1 MGGSNS
7 RIEYKDF
14 SCNGLQIPPKVP
26 IKFNKLKHIRCM
38 FFTQD
43 SYDAK
48 LHIPKSLTLEFDSTI
63 SNLENDIEDNI
74 KNVYNKMNEQSGTN
88 NAKILSPIYVAF
100 SRKLE
105 HYKSV
110 FDDPLLKKIEIK
122 KEKSN
127 YSLAISDYMNSWFNI
142 NPDEQLKQKYKSL
155 PMNIYN
161 FNNNKI
167 KVIVYIPFMTK
178 EFKYITN
185 FTDIINSTSYL
196 VQVLLD
202 TSFNGL
208 PNVNTFNES
217 KIRKNFEKTNEI
229 RKKNNQRL
237 ISSEEIDYTLNK
249 LKTGDNTNFRLSD
262 DLMYLCN
269 EGGCISENAGEDF
282 NNLLPSLATTDSD
295 NDNNAINMSPF
306 LPNKCLAQTI
316 RFKCGIINADPNNT
330 SMENVI
336 KAKPIIDYITEN
348 LRKYKINEECLL
360 LDKKTASKID
370 LEFCKK
376 EGDENPNLNQTPVD
390 IINTALSYQLRN
402 QYNSDFNE
410 KENKDKK
417 IEKYN
422 HYSKDYSVNMIKELM
437 LLRNKY
443 PGIQEIVFPLYKYI
457 GSNNYLIEPPWGSLF
472 LTANHIIF
480 YNEIIEKQTKKYSF
494 NNQYYLK
501 MNNKGHIYVKRE
513 SNDQIIYYLNIIEI
527 TTPLNMSLTNTI
539 SINFKDN
546 ISGYEKNKT
555 VLDSSI
561 KLINKSDKLREPY
574 NFYLN
579 DDGKLRVFANG
590 FLDATDK
597 SFITYI
603 DDKINE
609 YNNFRN
615 NPEYYNK
622 NNYDKK
628 NNLNINSLN
637 MNSYNL
643 DTATY
648 LERNYLKNF

>member
-1 MGGSNS
+1 MGGSS
-7 RIEYKDF
+7 TKIEYKNF
-14 SCNGLQIPPKVP
+14 SCNGKQIPSKEP
-26 IKFNKLKHIRCM
+26 IKFTNLKHIRCM

-63 SNLENDIEDNI
+63 RNLENDIEANI
-74 KNVYNKMNEQSGTN
+74 KNVYNKMNAQSGTYD
-88 NAKILSPIYVAF
+88 AKILSPIYVAF

-105 HYKSV
+105 HSKSV
-110 FDDPLLKKIEIK
+110 FDDPSLKKIEIK
-122 KEKSN
+122 ELNN
-127 YSLAISDYMNSWFNI
+127 YSLAISDYMNSWFI
-142 NPDEQLKQKYKSL
+142 SNPDEQLEKKYKSL

-167 KVIVYIPFMTK
+167 KVIVYIPFMTMD
-178 EFKYITN
+178 FKYITN
-185 FTDIINSTSYL
+185 FTDIINSTSFL
-196 VQVLLD
+196 VKVLLD

-229 RKKNNQRL
+229 RKKNNQNL
-237 ISSEEIDYTLNK
+237 LSSQEIDYVINR

-282 NNLLPSLATTDSD
+282 NTLLPSLSTTDSD
-295 NDNNAINMSPF
+295 NDNSAINMSPF
-306 LPNKCLAQTI
+306 LANKCLAQTV
-316 RFKCGIINADPNNT
+316 RFKCGIINADPNN
-330 SMENVI
+330 SPMGDVI
-336 KAKPIIDYITEN
+336 KAEPIIDYITEN
-348 LRKYKINEECLL
+348 LRKYKINSDCLIL
-360 LDKKTASKID
+360 NKDDKSKKREIK
-370 LEFCKK
+370 FCQDNADK
-376 EGDENPNLNQTPVD
+376 NPNFNQTPVD

-402 QYNSDFNE
+402 QYNSDFNQS
-410 KENKDKK
+410 KNDDKK
-417 IEKYN
+417 IAKYN
-422 HYSKDYSVNMIKELM
+422 HYSKDYSTNIIKELM

-457 GSNNYLIEPPWGSLF
+457 GSNNYLIDPPWGSLF

-480 YNEIIEKQTKKYSF
+480 YNEAITKQTKKYSF

-501 MNNKGHIYVKRE
+501 MNNKGYIYVKRE
-513 SNDQIIYYLNIIEI
+513 SDDQIIYYLSIIEF
-527 TTPLNMSLTNTI
+527 TKPLSMSLSNTI
-539 SINFKDN
+539 SISFKDN

-561 KLINKSDKLREPY
+561 KLINKTDKLREPY

-603 DDKINE
+603 DNKINE
-609 YNNFRN
+609 YNNLGN

-622 NNYDKK
+622 NNYDNK

-637 MNSYNL
+637 MNSYNP
-643 DTATY
+643 DSAIY
-648 LERNYLKNF
+648 IDKNI

>member
-1 MGGSNS
+1 MGGSSTKIIYNNFNC
-7 RIEYKDF
+7 KGD
-14 SCNGLQIPPKVP
+14 QIPPKEP
-26 IKFNKLKHIRCM
+26 IKFTNLKHIRCM

-63 SNLENDIEDNI
+63 LNLENDIEDNI
-74 KNVYNKMNEQSGTN
+74 KNVYNKMNEQSGTYD
-88 NAKILSPIYVAF
+88 AKILSPIYVAF

-105 HYKSV
+105 HSKSV
-110 FDDPLLKKIEIK
+110 FDDPALKKIEIK
-122 KEKSN
+122 ELNN
-127 YSLAISDYMNSWFNI
+127 YSLAISDYMNSWFI
-142 NPDEQLKQKYKSL
+142 SKPDEQLEKKYKSL

-167 KVIVYIPFMTK
+167 KVIVYIPFMTMD
-178 EFKYITN
+178 FKYITN
-185 FTDIINSTSYL
+185 FTDIINSTSFL

-229 RKKNNQRL
+229 RKKNNQNL
-237 ISSEEIDYTLNK
+237 LSSQEIDYVINR

-306 LPNKCLAQTI
+306 LANKCLAQTV
-316 RFKCGIINADPNNT
+316 RFKCGIINADPNN
-330 SMENVI
+330 SPMGDVI
-336 KAKPIIDYITEN
+336 KAEPIIDYITEN
-348 LRKYKINEECLL
+348 LRKYKINSDCLTL
-360 LDKKTASKID
+360 NKDDKSKEREIK
-370 LEFCKK
+370 FCQDNADK
-376 EGDENPNLNQTPVD
+376 NPNFNQTPVD
-390 IINTALSYQLRN
+390 IINAALSYQLRN
-402 QYNSDFNE
+402 QYNSDFNQ

-417 IEKYN
+417 IAKYN
-422 HYSKDYSVNMIKELM
+422 HYSKDYSTNIIKELM

-457 GSNNYLIEPPWGSLF
+457 GSNNYLIDPPWGSLF

-480 YNEIIEKQTKKYSF
+480 YNEAITKQTKKYSF

-501 MNNKGHIYVKRE
+501 MNNKGYIYVKRE
-513 SNDQIIYYLNIIEI
+513 SDDQIIYYLSIIEF
-527 TTPLNMSLTNTI
+527 TKPLSMSLSNTI
-539 SINFKDN
+539 SISFKDN

-555 VLDSSI
+555 VLSSSI
-561 KLINKSDKLREPY
+561 KLINKTDKLREPY

-609 YNNFRN
+609 YNNLGN

-622 NNYDKK
+622 NNYDNK

-637 MNSYNL
+637 MNSYNP
-643 DTATY
+643 DSAIY
-648 LERNYLKNF
+648 IDKNI